1 MGHRLPGAIPRHV
14 RLRAL
19 RRPCAK
25 LYLAR
30 DRVGIKPLFY
40 HHTPLR
46 LVFSS
51 EIPSLLAAGDVPR
64 ELNPE
69 ALSGY
74 FRYQYVPAPE
84 TIYKNLYKLEP
95 GCYLEVDTRT
105 GRLMKERYWKLRID
119 LVDRS
124 EEDWLEQLDA
134 LLDETIRLHVRC
146 DVPFGAFLSGGV
158 DSSLVT
164 ALASRRL
171 NAPVR
176 TFTIGFQEE
185 QHSEL
190 PYAAEAS
197 RAVGTRHRE
206 KVISADLAIDVLRAL
221 AARFGEPFADSSAIP
236 CYYVAR
242 EAAREVKMV
251 LSGDGG
257 DELFGGYVSYQT
269 TFRDLSAA
277 RASLPALLVGLL
289 DRGAAPTGVRQ
300 WMRERA
306 LGGHRAKHDASRQ
319 IFAGQALRDLLVPE
333 VPVAPPVAYHADVS
347 PRGVDPVNYFASQD
361 FGTYLVDDVLTK
373 VDRTSM
379 ANSLEVRVPLL
390 DHKVVEMAFSMPLA
404 MKIRLDRATGEL
416 EAKYVLKRLASRWF
430 SRSFLARPKQ
440 GFGIPIVPWCRG
452 PWRAM
457 IEAELRDRQSGIYDF
472 IRFRMRR
479 DHARRIL
486 RRPFRI
492 GGKDLVRVHVR
503 PVGKMRSPAARRERT
518 GILGEPLG
526 EFLRKLP
533 LRLYNHA
540 RWKLLRAREIF
551 HRGVAAMARS
561 PLWAWCLLAAL
572 APTNFVLSI
581 RCRDVKYENSVLHIS
596 FMVHIPYYATR
607 LLRRLGM
614 KADYLAMEEST
625 KIWDKADY
633 VFVPRGVPAVQ
644 VWQEFLFFWR
654 VVARYE
660 VIHSHFGMHQTS
672 RGWEYRIL
680 KRMGRKIVIHFRGCE
695 VRDRQLNMRLHPE
708 ENICENCDYHGSIC
722 TDPVR
727 RRRRKLGQRFGDLIL
742 VTTPDMN
749 DFLPG
754 AVCFPFF
761 LPDIRQEDYLTG
773 EKKWPEREEFRI
785 VHVTGHPGI
794 EGTDEIRRAIDGLRA
809 KGYPVSFR
817 FLHLVGHDQVLRE
830 IAAADLTIGKMKM
843 GHYANAQIES
853 MLLGVPAVTHLR
865 REFMTPE
872 LERSGFIFTTLAELE
887 GTLEHYLRHPEEL
900 ERKRKI
906 ARSSILELHD
916 NERLGKRM
924 IALYRAA

>member
-1 MGHRLPGAIPRHV
+1 
-14 RLRAL
+14 
-19 RRPCAK
+19 
-25 LYLAR
+25 
-30 DRVGIKPLFY
+30 
-40 HHTPLR
+40 
-46 LVFSS
+46 
-51 EIPSLLAAGDVPR
+51 
-64 ELNPE
+64 
-69 ALSGY
+69 
-74 FRYQYVPAPE
+74 
-84 TIYKNLYKLEP
+84 
-95 GCYLEVDTRT
+95 
-105 GRLMKERYWKLRID
+105 
-119 LVDRS
+119 
-124 EEDWLEQLDA
+124 
-134 LLDETIRLHVRC
+134 
-146 DVPFGAFLSGGV
+146 
-158 DSSLVT
+158 
-164 ALASRRL
+164 
-171 NAPVR
+171 
-176 TFTIGFQEE
+176 
-185 QHSEL
+185 
-190 PYAAEAS
+190 
-197 RAVGTRHRE
+197 
-206 KVISADLAIDVLRAL
+206 
-221 AARFGEPFADSSAIP
+221 
-236 CYYVAR
+236 
-242 EAAREVKMV
+242 
-251 LSGDGG
+251 
-257 DELFGGYVSYQT
+257 
-269 TFRDLSAA
+269 
-277 RASLPALLVGLL
+277 
-289 DRGAAPTGVRQ
+289 
-300 WMRERA
+300 
-306 LGGHRAKHDASRQ
+306 
-319 IFAGQALRDLLVPE
+319 
-333 VPVAPPVAYHADVS
+333 
-347 PRGVDPVNYFASQD
+347 
-361 FGTYLVDDVLTK
+361 
-373 VDRTSM
+373 
-379 ANSLEVRVPLL
+379 
-390 DHKVVEMAFSMPLA
+390 
-404 MKIRLDRATGEL
+404 
-416 EAKYVLKRLASRWF
+416 
-430 SRSFLARPKQ
+430 
-440 GFGIPIVPWCRG
+440 
-452 PWRAM
+452 
-457 IEAELRDRQSGIYDF
+457 
-472 IRFRMRR
+472 
-479 DHARRIL
+479 
-486 RRPFRI
+486 
-492 GGKDLVRVHVR
+492 
-503 PVGKMRSPAARRERT
+503 
-518 GILGEPLG
+518 
-526 EFLRKLP
+526 
-533 LRLYNHA
+533 
-540 RWKLLRAREIF
+540 
-551 HRGVAAMARS
+551 MARS

-654 VVARYE
+654 VVVRYE